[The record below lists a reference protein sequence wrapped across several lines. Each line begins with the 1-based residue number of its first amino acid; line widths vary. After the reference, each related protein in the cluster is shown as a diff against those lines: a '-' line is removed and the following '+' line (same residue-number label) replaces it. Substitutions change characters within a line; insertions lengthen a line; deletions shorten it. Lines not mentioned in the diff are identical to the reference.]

1 MVGNRVIFPDRYKM
15 QGMKKIA
22 TQKAPDAIGP
32 YSQAIRVGDLIF
44 CSGQTPLDPES
55 MKLVEG
61 EIGPQTRQALMN
73 LKSILAAEGL
83 TLGHVVKTTVFL
95 KNFRDFAVMN
105 KEYANVFGEHRPARS
120 TVEVSRLPLDALVEI
135 ECIAFAG

>member
-1 MVGNRVIFPDRYKM
+1 
-15 QGMKKIA
+15 MKKIE
-22 TQKAPDAIGP
+22 TQKAPGAIGP
-32 YSQAIRVGDLIF
+32 YSQAVRVGELIF

-73 LKSILAAEGL
+73 LKSILEAEGL
-83 TLGHVVKTTVFL
+83 TLDHVVKTTVFL
-95 KNFRDFAVMN
+95 KNFRDFAAMN